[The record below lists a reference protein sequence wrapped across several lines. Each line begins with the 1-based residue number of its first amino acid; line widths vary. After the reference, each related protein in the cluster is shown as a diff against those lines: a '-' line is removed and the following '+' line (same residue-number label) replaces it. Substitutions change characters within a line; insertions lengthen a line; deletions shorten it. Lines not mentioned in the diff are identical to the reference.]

1 MRCQK
6 ECPGV
11 FADRDSLM
19 MYESLSCK
27 DTVEYVDG
35 TQPKAANT
43 SR

>member
-1 MRCQK
+1 VRCNQ

-27 DTVEYVDG
+27 DAVEYVDG
-35 TQPKAANT
+35 TTPQAA
-43 SR
+43 SAR